1 MRKRK
6 ILSAILSVLLILCML
21 PAAVFAEGA
30 GQPLDGKLRL
40 NAPASS
46 GTVLRADYGR
56 VTPEGMTD
64 DCFTFQ
70 WYRKD
75 GQEKTELGTDSSYT
89 VSDQDLG
96 YQIMLV
102 VTGMEEF
109 GISGALT
116 AVSNPVTASAQ
127 EAEALLQAQPDQYD
141 VAYTEPDQA
150 QQPADG
156 EIPSG
161 EEVYYGDSYSDDV
174 EYSGGETVVDGDES
188 IGGEE
193 IGEDVSGDEL
203 YFGEESMNEEAG
215 YEDDL
220 SGEGQISGD
229 EEMWPEESAVFP
241 EGEMESQDESWD
253 GEAESQPE
261 SEGAENGEIWNET
274 GEVVWTQL
282 EQEDP
287 EGDQKLLDEAA
298 GLQVLEPE
306 EDPEPEEELEP
317 EEEAGPALSVTTD
330 REDQVLDFGQVS
342 ADSITDTP
350 MQYAQITNTGSE
362 TLYFSEIHPE
372 HFMADDISVLEPGQ
386 TVEVFV
392 QPREGLEPGTY
403 SDTIVYTADNG
414 ETAQFQ
420 AQVEILAGTL
430 NGDEPVEVS
439 VEPATY
445 AFPTVLEN
453 EDGTYTV
460 PDAAVFQLTATGE
473 IDFTSLEVVGQEN
486 SVFTASAVSDTGSF
500 TIQPDSLTE
509 VDYEEDITETFT
521 VMNTGMETPPTV
533 TVSFRVDCRNP
544 LISVTDP
551 ESAALDFGTLTVG
564 YSPAPEK
571 EVVVKNTGN
580 IPVTLTAAGSDSFEI
595 ILPEDIELDPGEEA
609 IAVITLKEELPVT
622 ALTTEN
628 VIFGTEYEATDIEVA
643 CSYAVEAAATP
654 TPAATPVPTAT
665 PVPEAEKLLKVYSAG
680 EITGLPN
687 GTDKSVTG
695 LTLPS
700 KVAIETTKGR
710 KTAAVTWDVAAS
722 AYNPASV
729 SSQTFVVN
737 GRITLPNGVQQNNVS
752 LATSAKVTVNGYTP
766 YRPADADTYLT
777 GISSSSYYT
786 TDSQISFQAVGGG
799 MNRDAV
805 AREGDIQYVPSGWKV
820 LDTRPF
826 MDTTYKSTFRIK
838 QAGDYTLTVTFDEKT
853 YSANGQWTKT
863 GKQISRSVNFHVAQ
877 GQTVTATPDPGVTGT
892 GNAAD
897 EKNAT
902 TQKAAV
908 QTGDDTN
915 ILPFVVILI
924 LAILCIAGI
933 LVYRNK
939 KK

>member
-1 MRKRK
+1 MRKRR

-46 GTVLRADYGR
+46 GAVLRADYDK

-64 DCFTFQ
+64 DCFSFQ

-75 GQEKTELGTDSSYT
+75 GQEQTELGTDSSYT

-96 YQIMLV
+96 YQIVLV

-109 GISGALT
+109 GISGTLT

-141 VAYTEPDQA
+141 VAYTAPDNA
-150 QQPADG
+150 QLPADG

-161 EEVYYGDSYSDDV
+161 EEVYYGDIYSDDG
-174 EYSGGETVVDGDES
+174 EYYGGEIAVDGDES

-193 IGEDVSGDEL
+193 SGVDYSGDEML
-203 YFGEESMNEEAG
+203 FGEENMDEETG
-215 YEDDL
+215 YEEGL
-220 SGEGQISGD
+220 SGEGQISGG

-241 EGEMESQDESWD
+241 EGEIESQDENWD
-253 GEAESQPE
+253 LGSENQPE
-261 SEGAENGEIWNET
+261 SEGSENGEIWNET
-274 GEVVWTQL
+274 EEVVWTQL
-282 EQEDP
+282 EQDDP

-298 GLQVLEPE
+298 GLEVPEPE
-306 EDPEPEEELEP
+306 ADPEPEEET
-317 EEEAGPALSVTTD
+317 GPVLTVQTD
-330 REDQVLDFGQVS
+330 REDHVLDFGVVS
-342 ADSITDTP
+342 ASDIAGTP
-350 MQYAQITNTGSE
+350 MQYAKITNNGSE

-386 TVEVFV
+386 TEEVFV
-392 QPREGLEPGTY
+392 QPREGLEPRTY
-403 SDTIVYTADNG
+403 TDTIVYTADNG

-420 AQVEILAGTL
+420 AQVEIQSGTL
-430 NGDEPVEVS
+430 SGDEPVEVS
-439 VEPATY
+439 VEPTSY

-473 IDFTSLEVVGQEN
+473 IDFTSLEVVGPEN

-509 VDYEEDITETFT
+509 ADYEEDITETFT
-521 VMNTGMETPPTV
+521 VMNTDMETPPTV
-533 TVSFRVDCRNP
+533 TVSFRVDCRSP
-544 LISVTDP
+544 LISVIDP

-564 YSPAPEK
+564 YTAPSE

-580 IPVTLTAAGSDSFEI
+580 VPVTLTADGSDSFEV
-595 ILPEDIELDPGEEA
+595 ILPDDFELDPEEEA
-609 IAVITLKEELPVT
+609 IVEIWLKEGLPVT
-622 ALTTEN
+622 ETVTEN
-628 VIFGTEYEATDIEVA
+628 VKIGTEDDTASVEVA

-654 TPAATPVPTAT
+654 TPTVTPAPTAT

-737 GRITLPNGVQQNNVS
+737 GWIILPDGVQQNNVS
-752 LATSAKVTVNGYTP
+752 LATSAKVTVNAYSP

-786 TDSQISFQAVGGG
+786 TDSEISFQVVGGG

-853 YSANGQWTKT
+853 YSANGQWDKT

-877 GQTVTATPDPGVTGT
+877 GQTVTATPNPSVTGT
-892 GNAAD
+892 ESAN
-897 EKNAT
+897 KNAT
-902 TQKAAV
+902 TQKSAV